1 MNPLTLPNQ
10 MKDLQVML
18 RGLDWH
24 AVEQEV
30 NQEIQTRL
38 VIVGP
43 VNAGKSTL
51 FNYLHGHRLSAT
63 SAVPGTT
70 TGVIEH
76 PLGPFFLVDTP
87 GFGEVWGVDRATQAL
102 EAARQA
108 DVVLLL
114 LDAVAGVR
122 QSDRELLERLRQLRI
137 PVIVALNKID
147 LVTRDVP
154 WVLENAEE
162 VLGERPI
169 PISARTGR
177 NVIEQLL
184 PALVNAHP
192 GMSVALA
199 RTLPP
204 VRQQLV
210 QRIVRRTA
218 WFSGLLALQPV
229 PGLDVPILLAA
240 QTRLILRVAAAHGES
255 MSVSHAREL
264 LVTMAG
270 GLASRYLAAQL
281 AKLVPG
287 FGWIV
292 SAIIVGTS
300 TWALGEAAHRYFEAG
315 RQLPT
320 TALHTL
326 YRSLRRRAPR
336 RLLSRSNKLK
346 QEERTIVL
354 SEEDNI

>member
-10 MKDLQVML
+10 MRDLQVML

-24 AVEQEV
+24 AVEREV
-30 NQEIQTRL
+30 HQEIQTRL

-51 FNYLHGHRLSAT
+51 FNYLHGHRVSAT
-63 SAVPGTT
+63 GAVPGTT

-102 EAARQA
+102 EAAQQA

-122 QSDRELLERLRQLRI
+122 QSDRELLDRLRQLRI
-137 PVIVALNKID
+137 PLIVALNKID
-147 LVTRDVP
+147 LVKRETP
-154 WVLENAEE
+154 WVLENAEQ

-169 PISARTGR
+169 PISARTGH
-177 NVIEQLL
+177 NVIDQLL

-192 GMSVALA
+192 GLSVALA

-204 VRQQLV
+204 VRHKLV
-210 QRIVRRTA
+210 QRIIRRTA

-240 QTRLILRVAAAHGES
+240 QTRLILRVAAAYGES
-255 MSVSHAREL
+255 MSVGHAREL

-292 SAIIVGTS
+292 SAVIVGTS
-300 TWALGEAAHRYFEAG
+300 TWALGEAARRYFEAG
-315 RQLPT
+315 RQIPT
-320 TALHTL
+320 QTLHAL
-326 YRSLRRRAPR
+326 YRSLRRAAPR
-336 RLLSRSNKLK
+336 RLLSKNDDTG
-346 QEERTIVL
+346 QPETGVVL
-354 SEEDNI
+354 NDDAP